1 MSHADIV
8 SGRLDTPMITPCVPA
23 ACPDVMGGGVVRRW
37 GVALGAVVL
46 GACVYSAPLIPVA
59 RKVTLSYM
67 GFAVDGPKGWY
78 RLGDGNV
85 GEPLIL
91 TRDGLP
97 LQFIRIERVSSD
109 RRFTH
114 DEKRVGRNMLLKGL
128 AQLEADD
135 LRSAPGVLD
144 FEALENTPATVGGK
158 PGFRLLCAWKTRDGL
173 RLKRLH
179 YGFLDGQWAYRL
191 IYQAAARHYFDRDL
205 AAFERV
211 RESFR
216 LLDPPT

>member
-1 MSHADIV
+1 M
-8 SGRLDTPMITPCVPA
+8 
-23 ACPDVMGGGVVRRW
+23 RRW

-46 GACVYSAPLIPVA
+46 GVSMSGAPLIPVA

-114 DEKRVGRNMLLKGL
+114 AEKRVTRGMLPKEV
-128 AQLEADD
+128 ARLEADD

-158 PGFRLLCAWKTRDGL
+158 PGFRLLCAWKTGDGL
-173 RLKRLH
+173 HLKRLH

-216 LLDPPT
+216 LLDAPT